1 MRIGLLGGT
10 FNPIHYGH
18 LRAAEEARGRLSLD
32 KVLFIPAGVPPLKS
46 SDLAEAALRYE
57 MTALAIS
64 SNTFFE
70 VSDIECRSPGTSYSV
85 DTVGRLKEAYKGSE
99 LYFILGVDA
108 FMDLPNW
115 REPERL
121 AGLIDFVVVNRPPYA
136 FTELL
141 SSPYVEMDK
150 AVDEEG
156 LRRVPRKVPLRGGRS
171 AFLLDITPLDIS
183 ATGIRALIR
192 EGGSIKYLL
201 PENVESFIILH
212 GLYAGK

>member
-10 FNPIHYGH
+10 FNPVHYGH
-18 LRAAEEARGRLSLD
+18 LRAAEEVRGRLSLD

-46 SDLAEAALRYE
+46 FDLADAGLRYE
-57 MTALAIS
+57 MTELAVS
-64 SNTFFE
+64 SNVFFE
-70 VSDIECRSPGTSYSV
+70 VSDIECKSPGVSYSV
-85 DTVGRLKEAYKGSE
+85 DTVSRLKEAYRGAE

-121 AGLIDFVVVNRPPYA
+121 AGLTDFVVVNRPPHA
-136 FTELL
+136 FTELV
-141 SSPYVEMDK
+141 SSPYVELEELGGEGG
-150 AVDEEG
+150 EEG
-156 LRRVPRKVPLRGGRS
+156 LRRVPLRGGRT
-171 AFLLDITPLDIS
+171 ALLLEITPLDIS
-183 ATGIRALIR
+183 ATAIRALIR